1 MPKRVSATGTLYT
14 DRSGASL
21 IEYSV
26 LIGIIT
32 LTVISMVSGIGG
44 WMISG
49 WQVLTSAIT
58 Q

>member
-1 MPKRVSATGTLYT
+1 MRKPVSATGALFT
-14 DRSGASL
+14 DQSGASL

-26 LIGIIT
+26 LIGLIT
-32 LTVISMVSGIGG
+32 LTVMSMVSGIGS
-44 WMISG
+44 WLISE

>member
-1 MPKRVSATGTLYT
+1 MRKPVSAIGALFT

-26 LIGIIT
+26 LIGLIT
-32 LTVISMVSGIGG
+32 ITVVSMITGIGS
-44 WMISG
+44 WIVSE
-49 WQVLTSAIT
+49 WQVVTSAIT